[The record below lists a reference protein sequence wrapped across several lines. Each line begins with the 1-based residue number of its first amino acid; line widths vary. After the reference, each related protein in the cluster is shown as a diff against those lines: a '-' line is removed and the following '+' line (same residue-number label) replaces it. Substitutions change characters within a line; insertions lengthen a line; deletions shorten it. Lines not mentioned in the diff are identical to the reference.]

1 MLFFPWFTLA
11 WPIYF
16 QTSIIAPFQG
26 CIRLNLNKAI
36 SVSSR
41 KTMTMQFLRITTFSI
56 WSQLDSFQ
64 WEWLACWT
72 VRNTYNFALSKTMP
86 CLFHFFWNKDKSKW
100 KVYLFYVPTIWVH
113 NDWSILYEC
122 KKMQVIIIK
131 IHEEN
136 MHESLY

>member
-1 MLFFPWFTLA
+1 MNFQTFIDPHTLLSMSFVWQNFRSLIYLFADLNNNVLFFPWFTLA

-86 CLFHFFWNKDKSKW
+86 CLFHFF
-100 KVYLFYVPTIWVH
+100 
-113 NDWSILYEC
+113 E
-122 KKMQVIIIK
+122 IK
-131 IHEEN
+131 INQNEIYICF
-136 MHESLY
+136 M

>member
-86 CLFHFFWNKDKSKW
+86 CLFHFFEIRINQNEKYICFMYPQFESTMIDQ
-100 KVYLFYVPTIWVH
+100 FCT
-113 NDWSILYEC
+113 NA